1 MTRLFLW
8 MACETAQPLPPPTF
22 SHHASSARMVKI
34 NDIKGQ
40 LLRGENSQKGVLL
53 LVDEHSDIAMGR
65 AVRFHPDT
73 VFSITPDIDIK
84 AASQYLGGLPGI
96 TVTRVVCVR
105 SDCSTFNL
113 EEEQSKEP
121 DRSTVDSPDPRTG
134 R

>member
-1 MTRLFLW
+1 MTRLLLW
-8 MACETAQPLPPPTF
+8 MACETAQPLPPSTL
-22 SHHASSARMVKI
+22 SHHASSARMVQI

-40 LLRGENSQKGVLL
+40 LLRGENSPKGVLL
-53 LVDEHSDIAMGR
+53 LVDEHSDIALST

-73 VFSITPDIDIK
+73 VFSITPDIDVR
-84 AASQYLGGLPGI
+84 AATQYLGGLPGI
-96 TVTRVVCVR
+96 TATRVVCVR

-113 EEEQSKEP
+113 EAELSKEQ